1 MIKEWWSRSKRRIL
15 NIIGKSFPLLH
26 GKITHLFLYPSHIPK
41 LYICHQILQM
51 PKKVTPYKDSDLGKK
66 EQVTQMFDTISEDY
80 DGLNRV
86 ISFGIDI
93 KWRKRVVA
101 ILKKKAPKTILDIAT
116 GTGDLAIAM
125 TETGAEKIVGL
136 DISPGMLEVGRSKI
150 QDKNLQNT
158 IVMVVGDSENL
169 SFDDNT
175 FDAVTVA
182 FGVRNFEHLEKGLQ
196 EIYRVLKP
204 KGSLVILETSVPTKT
219 PYKQGYGLYCKFILP
234 TIGKIFS
241 KDRSAYAYLSESA
254 SVFPH
259 GQEFNNI
266 LDKIGFIDVENK
278 PQTFGVASIYVA
290 TK

>member
-1 MIKEWWSRSKRRIL
+1 MSE
-15 NIIGKSFPLLH
+15 
-26 GKITHLFLYPSHIPK
+26 
-41 LYICHQILQM
+41 
-51 PKKVTPYKDSDLGKK
+51 KVKPYKDSNLGKK
-66 EQVTQMFDTISEDY
+66 DQVKHMFDTISNNY

-93 KWRKRVVA
+93 KWRKRVVS
-101 ILKKKAPKTILDIAT
+101 ILKKRKPKNILDIAT

-125 TETGAEKIVGL
+125 VQTGAEKIVGL
-136 DISPGMLEVGRSKI
+136 DISPKMLEVGKSKI
-150 QDKNLQNT
+150 LEKKLDHH
-158 IVMVVGDSENL
+158 IEMVVGDSENL
-169 SFDDNT
+169 PFEDNT

-182 FGVRNFEHLEKGLQ
+182 FGVRNFENLEKGLQ
-196 EIYRVLKP
+196 EIRRVLKST
-204 KGSLVILETSVPTKT
+204 GTLVILETSVPQKA
-219 PYKQGYGLYCKFILP
+219 PFKQGYRFYTKYVLP
-234 TIGKIFS
+234 TIGKMFS

-266 LDKIGFIDVENK
+266 LEKIGFIGIENR

>member
-1 MIKEWWSRSKRRIL
+1 MSE
-15 NIIGKSFPLLH
+15 
-26 GKITHLFLYPSHIPK
+26 
-41 LYICHQILQM
+41 
-51 PKKVTPYKDSDLGKK
+51 KVKPYKDSELGKK
-66 EQVTQMFDTISEDY
+66 EQVRQMFDTISDDY

-101 ILKKKAPKTILDIAT
+101 LLKKKAPKTILDIAT

-125 TETGAEKIVGL
+125 TNTGADRIVGL
-136 DISPGMLEVGRSKI
+136 DLSPKMLEVGKTKI
-150 QDKNLQNT
+150 QDKNLQDR
-158 IVMVVGDSENL
+158 IEMVVGDSENL
-169 SFDDNT
+169 PFEDAT

-182 FGVRNFEHLEKGLQ
+182 FGVRNFENLEKGLQ
-196 EIYRVLKP
+196 EIKRVLKSG
-204 KGSLVILETSVPTKT
+204 GSLVILETSVPSKT
-219 PYKQGYGLYCKFILP
+219 PYKQGYRFYTKFILP
-234 TIGKIFS
+234 SIGKIFS

-259 GQEFNNI
+259 GQAFNNI
-266 LDKIGFIDVENK
+266 LHKIGFIGIENR

>member
-1 MIKEWWSRSKRRIL
+1 
-15 NIIGKSFPLLH
+15 
-26 GKITHLFLYPSHIPK
+26 
-41 LYICHQILQM
+41 M

-66 EQVTQMFDTISEDY
+66 QQVTQMFDTISEDY

-101 ILKKKAPKTILDIAT
+101 LLKKKKPTTILDIAT

-150 QDKNLQNT
+150 QEKNLQN
-158 IVMVVGDSENL
+158 IIEMVVGDSENL
-169 SFDDNT
+169 SFSDNT

-204 KGSLVILETSVPTKT
+204 QGRLVILETSVPTKT
-219 PYKQGYGLYCKFILP
+219 PFKQGYGLYCKFILP

-266 LDKIGFIDVENK
+266 LGKIGFIDVENK